1 MKIQQPKKK
10 LTLKE
15 KLQRSL
21 MIKKNNLE
29 KKRQHLAEVYKV
41 DMDDVNEKLEVVE
54 LQLSGL
60 KK

>member
-1 MKIQQPKKK
+1 M
-10 LTLKE
+10 TLKE

-21 MIKKNNLE
+21 EVKRRNLLSKSARE
-29 KKRQHLAEVYKV
+29 IEAHELEMADIR
-41 DMDDVNEKLEVVE
+41 EKLEVVE